1 VMNAAGQRSLRVPQ
15 DLSIVGFDDIA
26 QAALTSPPLTTVRQ
40 PLAQLTAMAVGLLVE
55 QQDLHGLPPAITA
68 LEVAT
73 ELVIRGTTAPAAR

>member
-1 VMNAAGQRSLRVPQ
+1 MHVPE

-40 PLAQLTAMAVGLLVE
+40 PLAQLASMAVGMLTE
-55 QQDLHGLPPAITA
+55 QQELPGSTVPTA

-73 ELVIRGTTAPAAR
+73 ELVVRGSTAPPAR

>member
-1 VMNAAGQRSLRVPQ
+1 MNAAGQRSLKIPG

-40 PLAQLTAMAVGLLVE
+40 PLAQLASMAVGMLTE
-55 QQDLHGLPPAITA
+55 QIEQGSGSSAA

-73 ELVIRGTTAPAAR
+73 ELVVRGSTAPPK

>member
-1 VMNAAGQRSLRVPQ
+1 MNAAAQRSLHVPE

-40 PLAQLTAMAVGLLVE
+40 PLAQLTAMAVGMLTE
-55 QQDLHGLPPAITA
+55 QQDQPASGAPTA

-73 ELVIRGTTAPAAR
+73 ELVVRGTTAPPAG